1 MIAPI
6 YLLQRQCTSRASL
19 YPTFLAGDPRVD
31 QSLLLRRIG
40 PRAVLCTGES
50 LVRIE
55 SAAWT
60 DDYQAIRALD
70 WRWPW
75 ARIVLRRDSIHL
87 LAVGCLT
94 ILQLQRMA
102 RDISTKGIVKKTG
115 KLRFR

>member
-1 MIAPI
+1 MIASV
-6 YLLQRQCTSRASL
+6 YLLQRQRTPRASL
-19 YPTFLAGDPRVD
+19 YPTFLTSDPRIN

-50 LVRIE
+50 LVRIQ
-55 SAAWT
+55 STTGA
-60 DDYQAIRALD
+60 DDDQAIGTLE
-70 WRWPW
+70 WCWPW
-75 ARIVLRRDSIHL
+75 ACIILRHDAVHL

-102 RDISTKGIVKKTG
+102 RDISTKGIVKNTG